1 MKKRIIFNLVFTS
14 REKSFDF
21 LVEKS
26 EKDVEWVW
34 DVIID
39 CMSVC
44 VRARV
49 YQRVFVG
56 VGVGVGVCG
65 CVGERER

>member
-26 EKDVEWVW
+26 EKDVEWVR
-34 DVIID
+34 DVIKD

-56 VGVGVGVCG
+56 VFVC
-65 CVGERER
+65 VWERER